1 MTRRTFLKSA
11 GAMAAWLAAQK
22 CFAFSSAASGRRP
35 NIVLFMVDDMGWQDT
50 SLPFL
55 YREGRPVRTRLNNR
69 YRTPNME
76 ALAKGGAVFTS
87 AYASPVCSPSRCSLM
102 SGMNAARH
110 RVTCWTLG
118 VDQPDRLESSGEGLC
133 SPRWAVNGLQ
143 PSGTLPRGSCQ
154 PPWRTDDEGKFR
166 QPRLRTTEGA
176 IPYKMNAPYTNART
190 FVEALHDAG
199 YFTIHC
205 GKAHWGAGNTD
216 YGKADDMA
224 PSTPGADP
232 RAFGFDVNI
241 AGCESGGPRNYRGDA
256 HYGNRGGYARFATPG
271 LDENGYYER
280 NVFLTDAL
288 TDKALRTME
297 SHVRER
303 PDQPFYLYLSHYAL
317 HSPLSNG
324 CAWDASR
331 SASLDANADPLNP
344 DPKDGLRWNET
355 ERNYATLIKG
365 MDDSLGAVMA
375 RLRELGIERDTLVL
389 FMADNGG
396 LAVYDRDWQ
405 ANEPLR
411 AGKGSGYEGG
421 VREPCIVSWPGRVP
435 SGRVTDEPIAMEDFY
450 PTILEA
456 AGVLDLGPLAETPE
470 GVFSDG
476 PLRQVVD
483 GESFLKVALGERET
497 VRTSGEARGI
507 LWHYPHH
514 WCEGLP
520 ESEYNFYTAL
530 RLGRW
535 KLVYRHADRSFEL
548 YDLETDLGE
557 RNNVAAQNPE
567 VALKLRS
574 EMARLLR
581 ERRAQMPILQTTGRP
596 LPYPDEDERAT

>member
-1 MTRRTFLKSA
+1 MTRRTFLRSI
-11 GAMAAWLAAQK
+11 GAWAAWLAAEK
-22 CFAFSSAASGRRP
+22 CLAGWGLKPDRRP

-50 SLPFL
+50 SLPLL
-55 YREGRPVRTRLNNR
+55 YRDGKPVRTRINRR

-76 ALAKGGAVFTS
+76 ELARGGAVFTN
-87 AYASPVCSPSRCSLM
+87 AYASPICSPSRCSLM

-118 VDQPDRLESSGEGLC
+118 VDQRDRLESSGGGLA

-143 PSGTLPRGSCQ
+143 PSGTLPEGVCQ
-154 PPWRTDDEGKFR
+154 PPWRTGEDGKFR
-166 QPRLRTTEGA
+166 QPAFGSREGA
-176 IPYKMNAPYTNART
+176 IPYKMTAPYTNART
-190 FVEALHDAG
+190 LVEALHDAG

-205 GKAHWGAGNTD
+205 GKAHWGAGDTD

-256 HYGNRGGYARFATPG
+256 QYGNRGGYARFATPG
-271 LDENGYYER
+271 LDENGYYEG

-297 SHVRER
+297 AHVREK

-317 HSPLSNG
+317 HSPLGNAG
-324 CAWDASR
+324 AWDASR
-331 SASLDANADPLNP
+331 SASPDASADPRNP
-344 DPKDGLRWNET
+344 DPRDGLTWNEI
-355 ERNYATLIKG
+355 ERNYSTLIKG

-396 LAVYDRDWQ
+396 LAVYGRDWPT
-405 ANEPLR
+405 NEPLR

-421 VREPCIVSWPGRVP
+421 VREPCIVSWPGQVP
-435 SGRVTDEPIAMEDFY
+435 AGRVTDEPIAIEDFF

-456 AGVLDLGPLAETPE
+456 AGVRDPRLLAETPE
-470 GVFSDG
+470 GVFDDG
-476 PLRQVVD
+476 PLQQVVD
-483 GESFLKVALGERET
+483 GESFLGVAKGERET
-497 VRTSGEARGI
+497 VRPSGEARSI
-507 LWHYPHH
+507 LWHYPHK
-514 WCEGLP
+514 WCEGIA

-530 RLGRW
+530 RRGRW
-535 KLVYRHADRSFEL
+535 KLVYQHTDGAFEL
-548 YDLETDLGE
+548 YDLATDLGE
-557 RNNVAAQNPE
+557 RNNVAAQNPD
-567 VALKLRS
+567 VVDKLRR
-574 EMARLLR
+574 EMGRLLR

-596 LPYPDEDERAT
+596 LPYPDEEGTR